1 MWKKRNGL
9 FIQLIRHLLEFSN
22 FAFGWHCFLV
32 LWWIVNSVLIML
44 IEDDCR
50 ECVDNNFLKD
60 ACHLTAIT
68 LHFSSGKIVQNKFR
82 KMFSKFKIEKSHYS
96 TNTMRRMPQLHKL
109 DFKAIGE
116 LKVKSFKRKKVRKSN
131 LKFLLYSL
139 CCAGGHQ
146 KQIKNKTSLQC
157 A

>member
-1 MWKKRNGL
+1 
-9 FIQLIRHLLEFSN
+9 
-22 FAFGWHCFLV
+22 
-32 LWWIVNSVLIML
+32 ML

-50 ECVDNNFLKD
+50 EYVDNNYLKD
-60 ACHLTAIT
+60 ASHLTAII

-109 DFKAIGE
+109 DFKASGE

-139 CCAGGHQ
+139 CCAGGL
-146 KQIKNKTSLQC
+146 KNKFKIKRVYSVHSKTDRSQLLTIACSQEHEKGNKMM
-157 A
+157 AQAETPKLKLSRSKG